1 MLVLAHEA
9 LVCAI
14 GSAMLQVWRAGQV
27 LLSLSNSTQSAA
39 DVSEEGNVVFI
50 YNMPLL
56 KF

>member
-39 DVSEEGNVVFI
+39 DVSEEENVVFI